1 MLHQQIYI
9 IKIYERSVWVFFF
22 ISFADLPKFGERL
35 QNITVPVGRD
45 ALLICVVD
53 NLQTYKVMHATSLYP
68 FYTTISTRSWCKH
81 KKFTETKI
89 HYFPHIRIKLYY
101 LFDSYIKSAYT
112 LRCWHNRD
120 RHIYGVLVF

>member
-1 MLHQQIYI
+1 MDA
-9 IKIYERSVWVFFF
+9 VGFF

-68 FYTTISTRSWCKH
+68 IYTTNHISTRSSYKQ
-81 KKFTETKI
+81 KKNHRNKN
-89 HYFPHIRIKLYY
+89 P
-101 LFDSYIKSAYT
+101 LFSAHSDKAI
-112 LRCWHNRD
+112 LS
-120 RHIYGVLVF
+120 L